1 MSSLT
6 IQFFEQLPWAFNLT
20 VLILGLLVG
29 SFLNVVIYRLPIM
42 MQREWRSD
50 CLEFLNLIKEKQS
63 DEEKQEEPLNLVLPR
78 SRCGECGHQIT
89 SLENI
94 PIISYLFL
102 KGKCSSCKTHIS
114 IQYPLV
120 ELFTGLVSLAIA
132 LHFGVSV
139 QTAFAL
145 LFSWSLIA
153 ASGIDI
159 GHKLLPDTITLPL
172 MWLGILLG
180 FFNIFVDL
188 ETSIIGAMAGYMSLW
203 SVYIVFKV
211 ITGKEGMGHG
221 DFKLLA
227 MLGAWMGWKLLF
239 VIILTSSLVG
249 AIVGISMIVLKKTS
263 RSTQIPFGPYLAA
276 AGWISLLYGDQLNR
290 FYFSF
295 L

>member
-1 MSSLT
+1 MLT
-6 IQFFEQLPWAFNLT
+6 QIIVFFEQVPWAFYSYII
-20 VLILGLLVG
+20 VVGLLVG
-29 SFLNVVIYRLPIM
+29 SFLNVVIYRLPVM

-50 CLEFLNLIKEKQS
+50 CLEFLQQPAEKAEDKFNL
-63 DEEKQEEPLNLVLPR
+63 LLPR
-78 SRCGECGHQIT
+78 SRCGKCGHQIT
-89 SLENI
+89 ALENI
-94 PIISYLFL
+94 PLISYLFL
-102 KGKCSSCKTHIS
+102 RGQCSSCHTHIS

-120 ELFTGLVSLAIA
+120 ELFCGLISFIVAW
-132 LHFGVSV
+132 HFGVSL
-139 QTAFAL
+139 QTFFAL
-145 LFSWSLIA
+145 ILSWSLIA

-159 GHKLLPDTITLPL
+159 GHKLLPDSITLPL
-172 MWLGILLG
+172 LWLGILLS
-180 FFNIFVDL
+180 FFNIFIDL
-188 ETSIIGAMAGYMSLW
+188 QSSVIGAMAGYMCLW

-249 AIVGISMIVLKKTS
+249 ATIGITMILLKKTS
-263 RSTQIPFGPYLAA
+263 RGTQIPFGPYLAA
-276 AGWISLLYGDQLNR
+276 AGWISLLYGEQLNR

>member
-1 MSSLT
+1 MITQTLLVFKQEIWFFYT
-6 IQFFEQLPWAFNLT
+6 IVFL
-20 VLILGLLVG
+20 LGLMVG
-29 SFLNVVIYRLPIM
+29 SFLNVVIYRLPKM

-50 CLEFLNLIKEKQS
+50 CLEFLEQTA
-63 DEEKQEEPLNLVLPR
+63 EEKAETFNLVLPR
-78 SRCGECGHQIT
+78 SRCGNCGHQI
-89 SLENI
+89 SAWENI

-102 KGKCSSCKTHIS
+102 GGKCSYCKSHIS

-120 ELFTGLVSLAIA
+120 ELFTGLISLCVAM
-132 LHFGVSV
+132 HFGVTL

-145 LFSWSLIA
+145 IFSWCLIA
-153 ASGIDI
+153 ASGIDV
-159 GHKLLPDTITLPL
+159 GHKLLPDSITLPL

-188 ETSIIGAMAGYMSLW
+188 ETSVIGAMAGYMSLW
-203 SVYIVFKV
+203 SVYIVFKI

-227 MLGAWMGWKLLF
+227 MLGAWMGWKMLL

-249 AIVGISMIVLKKTS
+249 AIVGLTMIALKKTS
-263 RSTQIPFGPYLAA
+263 RATQIPFGPYLAA
-276 AGWISLLYGDQLNR
+276 AGWISLLYGEQLNR

>member
-1 MSSLT
+1 VITQTVFLFK
-6 IQFFEQLPWAFNLT
+6 QELWFFYSIVF
-20 VLILGLLVG
+20 VLGLMVG
-29 SFLNVVIYRLPIM
+29 SFLNVVIYRLPKM

-50 CLEFLNLIKEKQS
+50 CLEFLEQPS
-63 DEEKQEEPLNLVLPR
+63 EAPPETFNLVLPR
-78 SRCGECGHQIT
+78 SRCGNCGHQIAAW
-89 SLENI
+89 ENI

-102 KGKCSSCKTHIS
+102 RGKCSSCKSHIS

-120 ELFTGLVSLAIA
+120 EFFTGIVSLWIA
-132 LHFGVSV
+132 LHFGVTL

-145 LFSWSLIA
+145 LFSWTLIA

-159 GHKLLPDTITLPL
+159 GHKLLPDTMTLPL

-180 FFNIFVDL
+180 FFDIFVDL
-188 ETSIIGAMAGYMSLW
+188 ETSVIGAMAGYMSLW

-227 MLGAWMGWKLLF
+227 MLGAWMGWKMLL
-239 VIILTSSLVG
+239 VIVLTSSLVG
-249 AIVGISMIVLKKTS
+249 AIVGLTMIALKKSS
-263 RSTQIPFGPYLAA
+263 RATQIPFGPYLAA
-276 AGWISLLYGDQLNR
+276 AGWISLLYGEQLNR

-295 L
+295 F

>member
-1 MSSLT
+1 MLIQT
-6 IQFFEQLPWAFNLT
+6 ITFFENNIWAFYSYIT
-20 VLILGLLVG
+20 IIGLLVG
-29 SFLNVVIYRLPIM
+29 SFLNVVIYRLPIL
-42 MQREWRSD
+42 MQREWRGE
-50 CLEFLNLIKEKQS
+50 CLEFLEQPAEEEEEQQRFNLM
-63 DEEKQEEPLNLVLPR
+63 VPR
-78 SRCGECGHQIT
+78 SRCGHCGHKIT
-89 SLENI
+89 ALENI

-120 ELFTGLVSLAIA
+120 ELFTGIISLVVA
-132 LHFGVSV
+132 LHFGVSW
-139 QTAFAL
+139 QTFFAL
-145 LFSWSLIA
+145 ILSWSLIA

-159 GHKLLPDTITLPL
+159 GHKLLPDSLVLPL
-172 MWLGILLG
+172 LWLGILLS
-180 FFNIFVDL
+180 FFNVYIDL
-188 ETSIIGAMAGYMSLW
+188 ESSVIGAMAGYMSLW
-203 SVYIVFKV
+203 SVYIVFKL

-227 MLGAWMGWKLLF
+227 MLGAWTGWKLLF

-249 AIVGISMIVLKKTS
+249 ATVGITMILLKKTS

-276 AGWISLLYGDQLNR
+276 AGWMTLLYGEQINR